1 MKYITLKIP
10 NNRFSFFMELV
21 TSLGFVEV
29 KETSQEV
36 VEKELLSDE
45 EKKTIDQRLA
55 KAEKDNFQKGYTLKQ
70 VNQHLTDKY
79 GI

>member
-29 KETSQEV
+29 KDTSPEV

-45 EKKTIDQRLA
+45 EKMTIDQRLA

-79 GI
+79 